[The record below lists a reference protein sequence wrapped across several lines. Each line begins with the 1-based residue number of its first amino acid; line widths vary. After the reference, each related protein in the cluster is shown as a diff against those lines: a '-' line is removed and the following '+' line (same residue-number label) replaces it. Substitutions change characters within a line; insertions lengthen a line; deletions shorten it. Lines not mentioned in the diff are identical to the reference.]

1 MRKVRK
7 NATNKIRKV
16 LENTTWE
23 FFHSGNQY
31 RGGEFGKAKHINST
45 IEDIQLGH
53 AHLFEDGEGKYM
65 VAYAGR
71 CKWWSR

>member
-1 MRKVRK
+1 MKKIRR
-7 NATNKIRKV
+7 NATNKIRAI

-31 RGGEFGKAKHINST
+31 RGGEFGKAKYIHST
-45 IEDIQLGH
+45 IEDIAEGR
-53 AHLFEDGEGKYM
+53 AFIFEDGKGKYM